1 MKILFATRNL
11 HKLSEV
17 SDALSS
23 ELSVEKLLSLKDFPD
38 APAFEEMGDS
48 FQEIAEAKAL
58 FYSEWLMKIGEESF
72 YVLAEDAGLE
82 VAILNGFPGIVSN
95 RISRTDSERI
105 SIVLERLSQ
114 AQKND
119 VLLQLDSSL
128 PSSAQIAPGISH
140 PSRSARFVSAMALA
154 KDGELVHLVEGQVHG
169 LITFEPRGTN
179 GFGYDPI
186 FYYPPLKKTFGECL
200 RAEKVKVSHRTN
212 ALRKIIAFLKE
223 EPVRNK
229 S

>member
-17 SDALSS
+17 SEALCC
-23 ELSVEKLLSLKDFPD
+23 ELPVEKLYSLKDFPD

-48 FQEIAEAKAL
+48 FQEIAKAKAL
-58 FYSEWLMKIGEESF
+58 FYSDWLVKIGEGSF

-82 VAILNGFPGIVSN
+82 VALLNGFPGIVSN
-95 RISRTDSERI
+95 RIGRTDEERI
-105 SIVLERLSQ
+105 LIVLEKLSE
-114 AQKND
+114 AQKDD
-119 VLLQLDSSL
+119 VLAVLDDSL
-128 PSSAQIAPGISH
+128 PSSARIAPGVSH

-154 KDGELVHLVEGQVHG
+154 KDGELLHLVEGVVHG
-169 LITFEPRGTN
+169 LIAFEPRGSN

-186 FYYPPLKKTFGECL
+186 FYYPPLKKTFGECA
-200 RAEKVKVSHRTN
+200 REEKAKVSHRAN
-212 ALRKIIAFLKE
+212 ALRKVIAFLRE
-223 EPVRNK
+223 EQLRDK